1 MLLALVSLFS
11 KSRYFKNSLFVL
23 QSLYF
28 IHFTFIS
35 YFGTQVHSSDI
46 YLFFT
51 HITETFETLGTLYE
65 VVLYPLLVVGI
76 TSFVVMSMGYKK
88 SNMSSF
94 LLSIFLLFS
103 FWFQEKLHDASLL
116 LVKESVKALFL
127 QKGQGAI
134 QKSDGHKNIPL
145 YQSDNNIILVL
156 GESMRSREHLK
167 ERYELFENYS
177 YKTILSGATNT
188 DVAVPL
194 LLNGALS
201 PKTLDL
207 QNNLFLLAK
216 QNGYKTTF
224 FTTQSQKS
232 LQYIALYLSKEHIDT
247 FKVAGSRDDK
257 ELLTHLKTLSLNEKN
272 FVVLQMQG
280 EHSPYIYYE
289 NAKRSDPI
297 AQRYHLSMLYSDA
310 ILRQLMTYVGDHSS
324 KPYIFI
330 FVSDHGEMLGE
341 EGKTGHNR
349 FEKEIYSVPLV
360 IHSNLETH
368 LEKIV
373 SHHDIYEL
381 LYHYLGYTKEFEP
394 SEKKTVRVYG
404 TMMSEEDGYR
414 DIDLQR

>member
-1 MLLALVSLFS
+1 MLFALVSLFS
-11 KSRYFKNSLFVL
+11 KSNYFKIFLIAL
-23 QSLYF
+23 ESLYLV
-28 IHFTFIS
+28 HFTFIV
-35 YFGTQVHSSDI
+35 YFGASVRSSDI

-51 HITETFETLGTLYE
+51 HITETFETLETLYE
-65 VVLYPLLVVGI
+65 VVLYPFFVVGV
-76 TSFVVMSMGYKK
+76 TSFIVMSMSYKK
-88 SNMSSF
+88 SNISSF
-94 LLSIFLLFS
+94 LLSFFLLFS

-127 QKGQGAI
+127 QKEQGTI
-134 QKSDGHKNIPL
+134 QKSDGHKNVPL
-145 YQSDNNIILVL
+145 YQNDNNIILVL

-167 ERYELFENYS
+167 ERYELFENYN
-177 YKTILSGATNT
+177 YKTVLSGATNT
-188 DVAVPL
+188 DVSVPL

-216 QNGYKTTF
+216 QNGYKTSF

-232 LQYIALYLSKEHIDT
+232 MQYILPYLSTGHIDI
-247 FKVAGSRDDK
+247 FQVEGSRDDK
-257 ELLTHLKTLSLNEKN
+257 KLLTHLKTLSLNEKN
-272 FVVLQMQG
+272 FIVLQMQG

-289 NAKRSDPI
+289 NANRSDPI
-297 AQRYHLSMLYSDA
+297 TQRYHLSMLYSDA
-310 ILRQLMTYVGDHSS
+310 ILRQLMTYVGDHST
-324 KPYIFI
+324 KPYLFI

-360 IHSNLETH
+360 MHSNLETH
-368 LEKIV
+368 LEKV
-373 SHHDIYEL
+373 LSHYDIYKL

-394 SEKKTVRVYG
+394 SDKKTVRVYG

-414 DIDLQR
+414 DIELQR

>member
-1 MLLALVSLFS
+1 MLFATLCLFS
-11 KSRYFKNSLFVL
+11 KSHYFKAYLLVL
-23 QSLYF
+23 QSLYLV
-28 IHFTFIS
+28 HFTFMA
-35 YFGTQVHSSDI
+35 YFGVHVRTSDI

-65 VVLYPLLVVGI
+65 VGLYPFLVVGV
-76 TSFVVMSMGYKK
+76 TSFVAMSMGYKK
-88 SNMSSF
+88 SNISPI
-94 LLSIFLLFS
+94 LLSFFLLFS

-134 QKSDGHKNIPL
+134 QKSDGGQKIAL
-145 YQSDNNIILVL
+145 YQRDNNIILVL

-167 ERYELFENYS
+167 ERYKLFENYN

-216 QNGYKTTF
+216 QNGYKAAF

-232 LQYIALYLSKEHIDT
+232 LQYIAPYLSTEHIDT

-257 ELLTHLKTLSLNEKN
+257 ELLAHLKTLSLDEKS
-272 FVVLQMQG
+272 FIVLQMQG

-289 NAKRSDPI
+289 NANRSDSI
-297 AQRYHLSMLYSDA
+297 EKRYHLSMLYSDA
-310 ILRQLMTYVGDHSS
+310 ILRQLMAYVSSHST
-324 KPYIFI
+324 KPYLFI

-368 LEKIV
+368 IEKIL
-373 SHHDIYEL
+373 SHYDIYEL
-381 LYHYLGYTKEFEP
+381 VYHYLGYTKEFQP

>member
-1 MLLALVSLFS
+1 MLYALISLFS
-11 KSRYFKNSLFVL
+11 KSRYFKAYLLVL
-23 QSLYF
+23 QGLYL
-28 IHFTFIS
+28 IHFTFIV
-35 YFGTQVHSSDI
+35 YFGTHVHSSDI

-65 VVLYPLLVVGI
+65 VGFYPFLVVGV
-76 TSFVVMSMGYKK
+76 TSLVVMSMGYKK
-88 SNMSSF
+88 SNMSPF
-94 LLSIFLLFS
+94 LLSFFLLFS

-116 LVKESVKALFL
+116 LAKESVKALFL

-134 QKSDGHKNIPL
+134 QKSDGGQKTAL
-145 YQSDNNIILVL
+145 YQHDNNIILVL

-216 QNGYKTTF
+216 QNGYKTAF

-232 LQYIALYLSKEHIDT
+232 LQYIAPYLCTEHIDT

-257 ELLTHLKTLSLNEKN
+257 ELLAHLKTLSLDEKN
-272 FVVLQMQG
+272 FIVLQMQG

-289 NAKRSDPI
+289 NANRSDSVE
-297 AQRYHLSMLYSDA
+297 QRYHLSMLYSDA
-310 ILRQLMTYVGDHSS
+310 ILRQIMAYVSSHSA
-324 KPYIFI
+324 KPYLFI

-360 IHSNLETH
+360 IHSNLEIH
-368 LEKIV
+368 LKKIL

-381 LYHYLGYTKEFEP
+381 IYHYLGYTKEFEP

>member
-1 MLLALVSLFS
+1 MLFALASLFS
-11 KSRYFKNSLFVL
+11 KSRYFKAYLLIL
-23 QSLYF
+23 QGLYLV
-28 IHFTFIS
+28 HFTFIG
-35 YFGTQVHSSDI
+35 YFGTHVHSSDI

-65 VVLYPLLVVGI
+65 VGLYPLFVVVV
-76 TSFVVMSMGYKK
+76 TSFVVMSMSHKK
-88 SNMSSF
+88 SNISSF
-94 LLSIFLLFS
+94 LLSFFLLFS

-127 QKGQGAI
+127 QKGQGVI
-134 QKSDGHKNIPL
+134 QKSDGHKNVPL

-167 ERYELFENYS
+167 ERYELFENYN

-188 DVAVPL
+188 DVSVPL
-194 LLNGALS
+194 LLSGALS

-207 QNNLFLLAK
+207 RNNLFLLAK
-216 QNGYKTTF
+216 QNAYKTSF

-232 LQYIALYLSKEHIDT
+232 LQYIAPYLFAEHIDT

-257 ELLTHLKTLSLNEKN
+257 ELLAYLKTLSLNEKN
-272 FVVLQMQG
+272 FIVLQMQG

-289 NAKRSDPI
+289 NANRSDSVE
-297 AQRYHLSMLYSDA
+297 QRYHLSMLYSDA
-310 ILRQLMTYVGDHSS
+310 VIRQLMAYVGDHST
-324 KPYIFI
+324 KPYLFI

-360 IHSNLETH
+360 IHSNLEMY
-368 LEKIV
+368 LEKIL
-373 SHHDIYEL
+373 SHHDIYKL

-414 DIDLQR
+414 DIELQR

>member
-1 MLLALVSLFS
+1 MLFALVSIFS
-11 KSRYFKNSLFVL
+11 KSNYFKIFLIAL
-23 QSLYF
+23 ESLYL
-28 IHFTFIS
+28 IHFTFIA
-35 YFGTQVHSSDI
+35 YFGVLVRSSDI

-51 HITETFETLGTLYE
+51 HITETFETLGALYE
-65 VVLYPLLVVGI
+65 VVLYPLFVVGMTYFI
-76 TSFVVMSMGYKK
+76 VVSMSYKK
-88 SNMSSF
+88 STIPPF
-94 LLSIFLLFS
+94 LLSLFLVFS

-127 QKGQGAI
+127 QKGQGTI

-167 ERYELFENYS
+167 ERYELFENYN

-188 DVAVPL
+188 DVSVPL
-194 LLNGALS
+194 LLSGALS

-216 QNGYKTTF
+216 QNGYKTSF

-232 LQYIALYLSKEHIDT
+232 LQYILPYLSTGHIDI
-247 FKVAGSRDDK
+247 FQVEGSQDDK
-257 ELLTHLKTLSLNEKN
+257 KLLAYLKTLSLNEKN
-272 FVVLQMQG
+272 FIVLQMQG

-289 NAKRSDPI
+289 NANRSDPI
-297 AQRYHLSMLYSDA
+297 AQRYHLSMLYSDS

-381 LYHYLGYTKEFEP
+381 IYHYLGYTKEFEP